1 MGSEIQRTTTQICD
15 SGLSYTLRVCDDCDQ
30 VFRKISYEQ
39 GFLSC
44 MAFRVYEVV
53 RVLVFR
59 VVTLVCLR
67 PVVSFSQGVNEL
79 TTRQTSHANDFV
91 NDKSNAKEK
100 PLLAGYRNK
109 QAENNRLVD
118 FQRVFVYQ
126 PGQPVYIRPL
136 RPLKNKISRISFR
149 GDGGCTQAK
158 DTLSQFNFKF
168 SFEFERRPNELYSFS
183 KPVKELRSSYR
194 NSVVMKVVT
203 LYEGSGVVVLVCSQQ
218 LAEVKCGAAVRQ
230 NGIIE

>member
-44 MAFRVYEVV
+44 MALSVYEVV
-53 RVLVFR
+53 RVLGFR
-59 VVTLVCLR
+59 VVTL
-67 PVVSFSQGVNEL
+67 VVSFSQGVNKL

-149 GDGGCTQAK
+149 ADGGCTQAK
-158 DTLSQFNFKF
+158 DALSQFNFKF
-168 SFEFERRPNELYSFS
+168 RFEFERRSNELHSFS
-183 KPVKELRSSYR
+183 KPVKELHSSYR